1 MLFYVLNVANA
12 PVLVTAHT
20 NVKVPVD
27 LKLQLRRQTR
37 TLIFT

>member
-1 MLFYVLNVANA
+1 MPFYVLNVANA
-12 PVLVTAHT
+12 PALVTANT

-27 LKLQLRRQTR
+27 LKLQLRRHTR